1 MPVTQAYC
9 GGSYAAWTAGAL
21 FLVHQLCSAPSA
33 LKYTQEH
40 AQYTQSVTPSSC
52 GGMFVRAVC
61 KLVPNLQRANVI
73 IIIYYYYRCVL
84 VGIRS

>member
-52 GGMFVRAVC
+52 GGMFVRAVGVNWYRIC
-61 KLVPNLQRANVI
+61 KEPMLLLFI
-73 IIIYYYYRCVL
+73 IIITDAY
-84 VGIRS
+84 